1 MGRGETTGELSF
13 IQRAPF
19 DNDDA
24 AQPLRPHHSVD
35 SLETEPSQIL
45 RTASSNQGFLQRL
58 LSRGRSATSDV
69 AYTHVPSD
77 DDDKSRA
84 RWVPEEE
91 AGVFKYSFSWVGGLL
106 ERGLSKPLEQA
117 GAYGHPLP
125 PSASVCILC
134 PPLTRAL
141 SFSIDLWDTAV
152 IDDVA
157 TVSGRFDS
165 ILGATKDFGSPS
177 GRVALALWRTHRKK
191 FIGAG
196 LVKLFHDCFMFSSP
210 LLLEALLKHLSRE
223 DASRFVGMLLAVGLA
238 ASSVVQTV
246 AINVYFHKVFRICA
260 QVKTQLIG
268 TLYDKALRIDST
280 AKGEMGVGAIVNLQ
294 ANDASKLYKLPQY
307 LHMLWSAPFQIL
319 TVMAMLIRILHVLP
333 AVAGLAVTVLLIPLS
348 SLVARRLGQIRKR
361 IVKLTDERVKL
372 SSEVILG
379 IKAIKLYAWEDAYE
393 ERILELRR
401 QELRAIRAAALTG
414 LWNSMLWLGGP
425 ILISMAA
432 FATYTW
438 LGYTLEAS
446 VAFPA
451 LALFNLLRFPVMMF
465 PTQLENIINARVA
478 IDRIQAFM
486 EKEDTKHRIAGTG
499 GGGIQV
505 GGSFGWGGEE
515 PIVSLEAK
523 VDAGKL
529 IMVIGEVGSGKS
541 SLLQA
546 ILGEMRSRNPAMVK
560 VDGTIA
566 YTQQDP
572 WIQNMS
578 VRENILLGREY
589 DADRYQ
595 RVIGACALEPD
606 LRILPAGDLTEIGEK
621 GVNLSGGQRHRV
633 ALARACY
640 QDADIFLLDDPLSA
654 VDSHV
659 GRHLMDEC
667 ITGLLAGKTRVLVTH
682 QLQYL
687 SSSDA
692 VIVLSKGGKVIEYDT
707 YDNLLSKGLD
717 FHQFEV
723 ESADEDTVDDDIDDD
738 VAVDGY
744 VAVVDDGEGA
754 SRKLLDGSV
763 PADGANQIGPPRA
776 ATDLNGIVS
785 IGNQEA
791 KDDNARE
798 STKGSKITKA
808 EERAIG
814 QVERRVYWRYFSV
827 WRTPQ
832 LPGLLLPLLVL
843 SLAFLEKGLQSGQS
857 WWLSVWS
864 TAVEVAPAAEEQ
876 NDAMYYMKWYFIIGI
891 ISLVVQIARQVGL
904 VLGALVAAG
913 NLHRS
918 LLDTVLTLPMSFFD
932 TQPTGRL
939 LNRFTKD
946 IEAVDTS
953 LQSSLSSF
961 LSCSVS
967 VLWSLVVVVVVSPA
981 TAIAFFPIT
990 FAYARIQKMYVSSSR
1005 ELKRLDSLAMS
1016 PIFSI
1021 FSETLLGLA
1030 TVRAFRV
1037 EHTFRANA
1045 HRFLEESNRCYW
1057 PIQCVNRWL
1066 SIRLELTGALIVLSS
1081 AVVVAGLFPSSPGL
1095 AGLAISS
1102 ALSLTGLLSWMVRQ
1116 TSELEVN
1123 MNSVERLVE
1132 YDDEPREA
1140 PAVVVE
1146 RRPLPNWP
1154 QRGEIFVE
1162 DLWVRYRDVDS
1173 WVLKGISFHVA
1184 GGESVG
1190 IVGRTGCGKSTL
1202 LSAILRLVE
1211 PNMGRV
1217 IIDGID
1223 VGTIGLR
1230 DLRSRISLVAQ
1241 DCVLFAG
1248 SVRSNL
1254 DPFSVA
1260 ANDDVI
1266 WDALS
1271 SAGLRDTVQAMGGLD
1286 APIAENGSNLSQGQ
1300 QQLVSLARALLRNSR
1315 ILILDEA
1322 TSSIDTATD
1331 VGVQKTIRRAFA
1343 DSTVLTIAH
1352 RIHTIIDSDNILVL
1366 DGGKVAEFG
1375 SPGELMAQDGTFSK
1389 LVKSASKSH
1398 KPI

>member
-1 MGRGETTGELSF
+1 MRLSGGRIAGIGSVSLSLCLSVSLCLCLSLVPPRFFTT
-13 IQRAPF
+13 
-19 DNDDA
+19 
-24 AQPLRPHHSVD
+24 
-35 SLETEPSQIL
+35 
-45 RTASSNQGFLQRL
+45 
-58 LSRGRSATSDV
+58 
-69 AYTHVPSD
+69 
-77 DDDKSRA
+77 
-84 RWVPEEE
+84 
-91 AGVFKYSFSWVGGLL
+91 
-106 ERGLSKPLEQA
+106 
-117 GAYGHPLP
+117 
-125 PSASVCILC
+125 
-134 PPLTRAL
+134 
-141 SFSIDLWDTAV
+141 DLWETATV
-152 IDDVA
+152 DDVA
-157 TVSGRFDS
+157 TVSSRFDS
-165 ILGATKDFGSPS
+165 ILRSTQDLDSPS
-177 GRVALALWRTHRKK
+177 GRVALALWRTHRKG
-191 FIGAG
+191 FVAAG
-196 LVKLFHDCFMFSSP
+196 FVKLFHDCFMFSNP

-223 DASRFVGMLLAVGLA
+223 DASRVVGMSLAVGLA
-238 ASSVVQTV
+238 VSSVVQTV

-268 TLYDKALRIDST
+268 ALFDKALRIDST

-319 TVMAMLIRILHVLP
+319 SVMAMLIRILHVLP
-333 AVAGLAVTVLLIPLS
+333 ALAGLAVTVLLIPLS
-348 SLVARRLGQIRKR
+348 SLVARRLGHIRKR
-361 IVKLTDERVKL
+361 IVKLTDARIKL

-379 IKAIKLYAWEDAYE
+379 IKAIKLYAWEEAYE

-401 QELRAIRAAALTG
+401 EELRAIRAAALTG

-478 IDRIQAFM
+478 IGRIQAFM
-486 EKEDTKHRIAGTG
+486 EKEDMKHRSSG
-499 GGGIQV
+499 GSGGSGGIQV
-505 GGSFGWGGEE
+505 RGSFGWGGEE
-515 PIVSLEAK
+515 PIVSL
-523 VDAGKL
+523 DARVGVGQL
-529 IMVIGEVGSGKS
+529 VMVVGEVGSGKS

-546 ILGEMRSRNPAMVK
+546 ILGEMRSKGDPAVVV
-560 VDGTIA
+560 VDGSVA

-578 VRENILLGREY
+578 VRDNILLGREY

-595 RVIGACALEPD
+595 RVIRACALQPD
-606 LRILPAGDLTEIGEK
+606 LRMLPAGDLTEIGEK

-640 QDADIFLLDDPLSA
+640 QDADIYLLDDPLSA
-654 VDSHV
+654 VDAHV
-659 GRHLMDEC
+659 GRHLMDQC
-667 ITGLLAGKTRVLVTH
+667 ITGLLAAKTRVLVTH

-687 SSSDA
+687 TSSDA
-692 VIVLSKGGKVIEYDT
+692 VIVLGKGGKVVEYDT
-707 YDNLLSKGLD
+707 YENLISKGLD
-717 FHQFEV
+717 FHQFHV
-723 ESADEDTVDDDIDDD
+723 EDADEDVDVEGVGVEDTIE
-738 VAVDGY
+738 
-744 VAVVDDGEGA
+744 DDGKGA
-754 SRKLLDGSV
+754 PGILAEESLTRDGVDESE
-763 PADGANQIGPPRA
+763 PPRA
-776 ATDLNGIVS
+776 VTDPTPGTDLDVVVSNG
-785 IGNQEA
+785 NDQA
-791 KDDNARE
+791 KDGRISEN
-798 STKGSKITKA
+798 SKVSKITKA
-808 EERAIG
+808 EERAVG
-814 QVERRVYWRYFSV
+814 QVERRVYRRYFSV
-827 WRTPQ
+827 WGTPQ
-832 LPGLLLPLLVL
+832 LPGLLLPLFVL
-843 SLAFLEKGLQSGQS
+843 TLAFLEKGLQSGQS

-864 TAVEVAPAAEEQ
+864 TAVEVAPGAEEQ
-876 NDAMYYMKWYFIIGI
+876 LDPADDPSAMFYMKWYFIIGI

-904 VLGALVAAG
+904 VLGALVAAS

-967 VLWSLVVVVVVSPA
+967 VLWSLVVVVAVSPA
-981 TAIAFFPIT
+981 TAAAFFPIT

-1021 FSETLLGLA
+1021 FSESLLGLA

-1045 HRFLEESNRCYW
+1045 RRFLEESNRCYW

-1081 AVVVAGLFPSSPGL
+1081 AVVVAGIFPSSPGL

-1140 PAVVVE
+1140 PAVVMG

-1154 QRGEIFVE
+1154 TRGEMQVE
-1162 DLWVRYRDVDS
+1162 NLWVRYRDVDS

-1184 GGESVG
+1184 GGESIG

-1217 IIDGID
+1217 VIDGID

-1248 SVRSNL
+1248 SIRSNL
-1254 DPFSVA
+1254 DPFSMA

-1286 APIAENGSNLSQGQ
+1286 ASIAENGSNLSQGQ
-1300 QQLVSLARALLRNSR
+1300 KQLVSLARALLRNSR

-1331 VGVQKTIRRAFA
+1331 VVVQKTIRRAFA

-1352 RIHTIIDSDNILVL
+1352 RIHTIIDSDKILVL
-1366 DGGKVAEFG
+1366 DAGVAAEWG
-1375 SPGELMAQDGTFSK
+1375 PPAELIAQDGVFSK
-1389 LVKSASKSH
+1389 LLKSH
-1398 KPI
+1398 ART